1 MRVVTFKER
10 FSISVLTGFFAF
22 MLFRITCFILYSL
35 LIACNRF
42 QEVRKDIFD
51 NGVIAGVLDSKKI
64 DEASGLA
71 ASRVNPGM
79 LWTHNDSG
87 DKARIFLIDSLGRY
101 QATILLKGFTNRD
114 WEDIA
119 VGPGPEDDKTYVYVG
134 EIGDN
139 SGKYEYK
146 YIYRFEEPSLTR
158 LDTTV
163 YVDQVDSIKFLMPDG
178 PRDSEGLM
186 IDPLTRD
193 IYIFSKREPN
203 VNLYRLA
210 YPQSITELITAE
222 KVLEELPFTLIV
234 AADWSADGQEILIKN
249 YEQVFYWRKKNTQ
262 SLIDLL
268 QAQPSILPYH
278 EEPQGESIAFDIYG
292 RGYYTLSEEAKGV
305 KPALMFY
312 KRIDNQ

>member
-1 MRVVTFKER
+1 
-10 FSISVLTGFFAF
+10 

-35 LIACNRF
+35 LIACNKF
-42 QEVRKDIFD
+42 QEVRKDIFGT
-51 NGVIAGVLDSKKI
+51 GVIVGVLDSKKI

-87 DKARIFLIDSLGRY
+87 DKARIFLIDSLGRH
-101 QATILLKGFTNRD
+101 QAIVSLKGFTNRD

-119 VGPGPEDDKTYVYVG
+119 VGPGPERDKTYVYVG

-139 SGKYEYK
+139 SGKFEYK
-146 YIYRFEEPSLTR
+146 YIYRFEEPRLTR
-158 LDTTV
+158 EDTALD
-163 YVDQVDSIKFLMPDG
+163 VDQVDSIKFVFPDG

-186 IDPLTRD
+186 IDPFTKDL
-193 IYIFSKREPN
+193 YIFSKREPN

-210 YPQSITELITAE
+210 YPQSTTAVVTAE

-249 YEQVFYWRKKNTQ
+249 YEQVFYWRKNGTESIIELLKTQ
-262 SLIDLL
+262 P
-268 QAQPSILPYH
+268 AILPYH
-278 EEPQGESIAFDIYG
+278 EEPQGESIAFDIHG
-292 RGYYTLSEEAKGV
+292 KGYYTLSEEAKGV

-312 KRIDNQ
+312 KRMENQ